1 MTRLEEIDRLRPMP
15 AARLLAI
22 WRDTREQTE
31 EPLERCLLCNAR
43 VLAECCW
50 RGEERA
56 FASAEQVLA
65 ALTGRQMEAL
75 LRRLMEEE
83 PARVPETENPAFD
96 PERFRALREG

>member
-1 MTRLEEIDRLRPMP
+1 MTRPEEIDRLRPMP

-31 EPLERCLLCNAR
+31 EPLERCLLCNAQ

-83 PARVPETENPAFD
+83 PARAPDAENPAFD

>member
-1 MTRLEEIDRLRPMP
+1 MTRPEEIDRLRPMP

-31 EPLERCLLCNAR
+31 EPLERCLLCNAQ

-65 ALTGRQMEAL
+65 SLTGRQMEAL

-83 PARVPETENPAFD
+83 PARAPDAENPAFD

>member
-1 MTRLEEIDRLRPMP
+1 MTRPEDIDGLQPMP
-15 AARLLAI
+15 AARLLEI

-31 EPLERCLLCNAR
+31 EPLERCLLCNAQ

-65 ALTGRQMEAL
+65 SLTGRQMEAL
-75 LRRLMEEE
+75 LRRLMGEE
-83 PARVPETENPAFD
+83 PPAPETVNPAFD
-96 PERFRALREG
+96 PERFRALKKG

>member
-1 MTRLEEIDRLRPMP
+1 MTRPEEIDRLRPMP

-31 EPLERCLLCNAR
+31 EPLERCLLCNAQ

-75 LRRLMEEE
+75 LRRLMGEE
-83 PARVPETENPAFD
+83 PARAPDAENPAFD

>member
-1 MTRLEEIDRLRPMP
+1 MTRPEEIDRLRPMP

-22 WRDTREQTE
+22 WRDTRERTE
-31 EPLERCLLCNAR
+31 EPLERCLLCNAQ

-83 PARVPETENPAFD
+83 PARAPDAENPAFD